1 MVGPDPFRG
10 GVVETLSGAGLPS
23 RQWSVASQRATGVME
38 ALSDRADELVDDL
51 VKAIM
56 GAPKLSDSAWV
67 PPPVAQQNACTANV
81 RSVVAAMAAP
91 AVFDPQPAMQ
101 TGADRAR
108 QRLAVSSVIEGDR
121 IAFRR
126 LWQVLAH
133 EAARHREVD
142 ARTVHQM
149 TANLHVAEDLFAT
162 AMFTGYRDQ
171 QRRQALEEI
180 SQRSV
185 MIDSL
190 LHGHNHDAWTLW
202 EIANYLRL
210 PAEGPFVVIA
220 AEVGDVGYE
229 ALPGIESKLRS
240 LDVYSAWRL
249 LPDLHVG
256 IAHVASEHH
265 FDKIIALLTRMAT
278 HHVGVSA
285 RFDDLRNTPL
295 GLHFAKV
302 SLRGPTETPA
312 KVAVFDGSML
322 ATAAVS
328 APAAMI
334 KATATTLDGFD
345 DLPQDERDLLFETFR
360 VWLDNNASVR
370 DSADALFVHPNTVR
384 KRLHRIE
391 RRTGR
396 TLSRPRDVIE
406 LTLALEVHS
415 RLM

>member
-108 QRLAVSSVIEGDR
+108 PRLAVSSVIERDR
-121 IAFRR
+121 SAFRR

-171 QRRQALEEI
+171 QRRQALEEL
-180 SQRSV
+180 SQRPV
-185 MIDSL
+185 TTPTRGPWGRSL
-190 LHGHNHDAWTLW
+190 TIFACPLRARSWSSPPRWAMWAMRPCPKSSPSCAAWTCT
-202 EIANYLRL
+202 R
-210 PAEGPFVVIA
+210 
-220 AEVGDVGYE
+220 
-229 ALPGIESKLRS
+229 PGGCCSTSR
-240 LDVYSAWRL
+240 W
-249 LPDLHVG
+249 
-256 IAHVASEHH
+256 AS
-265 FDKIIALLTRMAT
+265 
-278 HHVGVSA
+278 
-285 RFDDLRNTPL
+285 
-295 GLHFAKV
+295 
-302 SLRGPTETPA
+302 PTSPPSTTST
-312 KVAVFDGSML
+312 GS
-322 ATAAVS
+322 S
-328 APAAMI
+328 PC
-334 KATATTLDGFD
+334 
-345 DLPQDERDLLFETFR
+345 
-360 VWLDNNASVR
+360 
-370 DSADALFVHPNTVR
+370 
-384 KRLHRIE
+384 
-391 RRTGR
+391 
-396 TLSRPRDVIE
+396 
-406 LTLALEVHS
+406 
-415 RLM
+415 